1 MQERKQVLS
10 SILLIFLEFLSIVFY
25 GIFTEYHK
33 DANILLDTKSDKIYT
48 MYGLF
53 QDIHVM
59 MFIGFG
65 FLMTFLKK
73 YWFSALGMNFWLAA
87 LTLQWYILVSGFW
100 HAVLD
105 DRWDKKIQ
113 VNIESF
119 VNGDFAAASILI
131 CFGALL
137 GKVSFNQMT
146 LIAILQLIFYTL
158 NETLA
163 LVWFKISDIGGSML
177 IHTFGAYFGLAVSI
191 VLTNKKTLA
200 KCADIQGSNYTSDL
214 FSMVG
219 TLFLWMYWPSFNGAL
234 AEHDARERVVF
245 QTVIALTNSCL
256 FAFIF
261 SRLVTHEEKFDM
273 IHIQNATLAGG
284 VAIGAVA
291 NLPINGYA
299 AMIIGA
305 FAGVVSVLGFKFL
318 LPLVERKLGLHDTCG
333 VHNLHG
339 MPGFIGGVCSAIAA
353 AKAGEETYGSK
364 LGDIFPLIASGA
376 RSSVDQGC
384 YQILCL
390 FVSMGIAISGGIFT
404 GLVVKLLTSEQK
416 EYFQDIVSWEGAE
429 GYIPIKKR
437 ASNAEEEEKVIKK
450 AEQQGAFSRHHK
462 PSLLFLPTMLGEL
475 KNMSPTKLRSDP
487 LLNRLPNDK
496 KDQALAALQEMV
508 TLGSKIITP
517 GKQPETNNAIFTNNN
532 EEIFEDKVDEEG
544 FKHMEHVNSTKH

>member
-146 LIAILQLIFYTL
+146 LIAILQLIFYSL
-158 NETLA
+158 NEALA

-177 IHTFGAYFGLAVSI
+177 IHTFGAYFGLTVSI
-191 VLTNKKTLA
+191 ILTNKKTLA

-219 TLFLWMYWPSFNGAL
+219 TIFLWMYWPSFNGAL

-318 LPLVERKLGLHDTCG
+318 LPFVERKLGVHDTCG

-508 TLGSKIITP
+508 TLGSKILTP
-517 GKQPETNNAIFTNNN
+517 GKQPETNNLIFTNNN
-532 EEIFEDKVDEEG
+532 EDLFEDKVNEEG
-544 FKHMEHVNSTKH
+544 MKHMEHINSTKH